1 LYLSIHSAHSA
12 CIVNGG
18 AYGRR
23 LASPVR
29 LSLAD
34 KLGGDLDGAWWPRTT
49 SLASEL
55 PEFVGAL
62 LRPLGDVIDISVN
75 WSSLAGSPK
84 LDPLRCPGGKPM
96 PGETIS
102 DQRLMMITAKRG
114 RASVLV
120 VPCRTST
127 ALAVTVLRLAA
138 ALPFSSSDAETV
150 TFRTAAG
157 IVHSARMASRLHR
170 VRAARTTTP
179 MQ

>member
-1 LYLSIHSAHSA
+1 
-12 CIVNGG
+12 
-18 AYGRR
+18 
-23 LASPVR
+23 
-29 LSLAD
+29 
-34 KLGGDLDGAWWPRTT
+34 
-49 SLASEL
+49 
-55 PEFVGAL
+55 
-62 LRPLGDVIDISVN
+62 
-75 WSSLAGSPK
+75 
-84 LDPLRCPGGKPM
+84 M